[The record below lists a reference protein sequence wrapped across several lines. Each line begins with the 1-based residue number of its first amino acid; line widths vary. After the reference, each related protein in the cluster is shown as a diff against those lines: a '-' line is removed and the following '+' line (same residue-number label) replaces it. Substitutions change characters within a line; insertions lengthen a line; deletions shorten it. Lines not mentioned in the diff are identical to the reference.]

1 MLVRGWRTSGSRAIN
16 GTRHNILDTPVIK
29 MRLDK
34 GEGVTKLAT
43 EFNVG
48 KASVGDI
55 NELMEEDGETAEFL
69 TDDDIAAAVTQ
80 EPMEEEG
87 SDDET
92 QCDKKDV
99 VPHADGAAALALRYL
114 EQQPDTTPADVLF
127 MRRWRNYASSK
138 RLSSLHS
145 MASASRN
152 IKKIAL
158 VLEILIHRESDERQ
172 IEEETNV
179 WTEHRNLH
187 LIMHLKDSRAQRRV
201 KKYQLKHNSF
211 GHYIYRRNSSPA
223 QAYAYKHLFDNLIFF
238 HFLPQ
243 RLRLGALV
251 NVFLSIDGAH
261 FWLNGYVNKQNC
273 RIWSEANPQ
282 VYVETPLHPEK
293 LTVWCALWAGGILLQ
308 KR

>member
-1 MLVRGWRTSGSRAIN
+1 MASKRKHSTLTLKDKLEV
-16 GTRHNILDTPVIK
+16 LK
-29 MRLDK
+29 RLDK

-55 NELMEEDGETAEFL
+55 NEWMEEDGETAEFL
-69 TDDDIAAAVTQ
+69 TDDDIATAVTQ
-80 EPMEEEG
+80 EPMEEEE

-99 VPHADGAAALALRYL
+99 VPHADVAAALDLALRYL

-138 RLSSLHS
+138 RLSSL
-145 MASASRN
+145 RQ
-152 IKKIAL
+152 KKITELIFQVIYSQFGLAIHQNDHQARRRF
-158 VLEILIHRESDERQ
+158 VEWAQNEIAVVPDFHKRILFSDE
-172 IEEETNV
+172 
-179 WTEHRNLH
+179 
-187 LIMHLKDSRAQRRV
+187 
-201 KKYQLKHNSF
+201 
-211 GHYIYRRNSSPA
+211 
-223 QAYAYKHLFDNLIFF
+223 
-238 HFLPQ
+238 
-243 RLRLGALV
+243 
-251 NVFLSIDGAH
+251 AH

-293 LTVWCALWAGGILLQ
+293 LTVWCAL
-308 KR
+308 